1 MNEIKLGIDVK
12 SIKILQALNLKYTFE
27 IKTTLL
33 GIITIAK
40 PETNNKHI

>member
-12 SIKILQALNLKYTFE
+12 SIKNLQALNLKYIDE
-27 IKTTLL
+27 KKTILL

-40 PETNNKHI
+40 PETNNKHS

>member
-12 SIKILQALNLKYTFE
+12 SIKILQAFNLKYTDE
-27 IKTTLL
+27 IKTISL

-40 PETNNKHI
+40 PEKN